1 MLYTKDKSGKI
12 RYWSVT
18 VDEEEERVFVTK
30 RFGQEGG
37 KETMTRTEIK
47 SGKNLGKKNETTRVQ
62 QAQMEAQSLRKK
74 QMDSG
79 YVEDRDSLET
89 RVLILPMLA
98 NKWEDKAHY
107 ISEPFYVQ
115 PKLDGV
121 RMLVGKH
128 EGKILM
134 LSRTGKPIKHME
146 HISNEIGSL
155 LNEGDF
161 LDGESYNH
169 DITFEEITGMC
180 RTALDSSAAS
190 KDLTKIQ
197 FHVFDFF
204 NLKKLDETFEER
216 FKRFQKF
223 FQKVFQNVEMVPT
236 NLVKDRSSIPLVH
249 EEYIKSGYEGVMM
262 RDPKGKYTLA
272 ERSNHLLKFKSF
284 QTDEY
289 KVIDAEEAKGRD
301 IGTVVWVCETPEG
314 HKFSVRPR
322 GMVDQRR
329 NWLANKD
336 TFLGKM
342 LTVQYQNL
350 TPDGIPRFPVG
361 LSFRDYE

>member
-1 MLYTKDKSGKI
+1 MLYTKDKSGKV
-12 RYWSVT
+12 RYWSVS
-18 VDEEEERVFVTK
+18 VDEEEGQVFVTK

-37 KETMTRTEIK
+37 KETVTRTEIK
-47 SGKNLGKKNETTRVQ
+47 AGKNIGKKNETTKVQ
-62 QAQMEAQSLRKK
+62 QAHLEAKSLSKK
-74 QMDSG
+74 QMDAG
-79 YVEDRDSLET
+79 YVEDRESLEA

-134 LSRTGKPIKHME
+134 LSRTGKHVKHME
-146 HISNEIGSL
+146 HISNEVGSL

-169 DITFEEITGMC
+169 EITFEEITGMC
-180 RTALDSSAAS
+180 RTSLDSSAAS
-190 KDLTKIQ
+190 KDLHKIQ
-197 FHVFDFF
+197 LHVFDFF

-216 FKRFQKF
+216 FKKVQKF
-223 FQKVFQNVEMVPT
+223 FKKSFQNVKLVPT

-262 RDPKGKYTLA
+262 RDRKGKYALA
-272 ERSNHLLKFKSF
+272 ERSNHLLKYKSF

-289 KVIDAEEAKGRD
+289 KVVDAEEARGRD
-301 IGTVVWVCETPEG
+301 IGTVVWVCETSEG
-314 HKFSVRPR
+314 QRFSVRPR
-322 GMVDQRR
+322 GTVDQRR
-329 NWLANKD
+329 NWLVNKD
-336 TFLGKM
+336 TYLGKM
-342 LTVQYQNL
+342 LTVQFQNL